1 MGVLKY
7 RRIGLGEF
15 AGHSQVCEFTD
26 GQVMH
31 GQPGAM
37 CADELT
43 MKGALAIL
51 ADWNR
56 NLPDSWRYELVTPQQ
71 TEDVLVAALRDIGGR
86 ADMSVYDMATR
97 ARNALKEAG
106 IEP

>member
-15 AGHSQVCEFTD
+15 AGHSQVCEFSD
-26 GQVMH
+26 SQARA
-31 GQPGAM
+31 QPGAM
-37 CADELT
+37 SAAELT
-43 MKGALAIL
+43 VKGAQKIIGE
-51 ADWNR
+51 WNR
-56 NLPDSWRYELVTPQQ
+56 NMPDSWRYELVTPQQ
-71 TEDVLVAALRDIGGR
+71 TENVLVEALRDIGGR

-106 IEP
+106 VEP